1 MFALKIVKLEAADV
15 KAIDEL
21 HTQPGLHRSV
31 IVPPPGSAKGAVFGW
46 TYEQLGWNMDDDG
59 VIKA

>member
-1 MFALKIVKLEAADV
+1 MFTLQIVKLEAADV

-46 TYEQLGWNMDDDG
+46 TYEELGW
-59 VIKA
+59 